1 MVIDESDPLDLK
13 YGNPD
18 LKPAYT
24 NNITFQFKKYSSE
37 NQRSVMVNATFKNT
51 LNAISNQIIYDKY
64 TGIQESYKVNVNG
77 NWGINGLFIL
87 STPLK
92 NKKFTFGNSTKVGYD
107 KDVTLLES
115 AKEEIV
121 NVLTDGER
129 SITHIFSAEEK
140 LQLAFRND
148 YFDIMGTAAV
158 AYQKGKNEIM
168 ERSNRE
174 IIDYHATLSA
184 NGYLPWN
191 ITLSTDVNFHHF
203 TGYTDGFD
211 DNALLWNAQL
221 SKSFLPNNAATIKL
235 KVMDILQQ
243 QNNLTRKIGESSIT
257 DTEYNTLGSYFILSF
272 SYKINQIGKQ
282 FKEDD

>member
-1 MVIDESDPLDLK
+1 MEGK
-13 YGNPD
+13 
-18 LKPAYT
+18 
-24 NNITFQFKKYSSE
+24 
-37 NQRSVMVNATFKNT
+37 
-51 LNAISNQIIYDKY
+51 
-64 TGIQESYKVNVNG
+64 
-77 NWGINGLFIL
+77 
-87 STPLK
+87 
-92 NKKFTFGNSTKVGYD
+92 
-107 KDVTLLES
+107 
-115 AKEEIV
+115 KEEI
-121 NVLTDGER
+121 NDVLTNGKK
-129 SITHIFSAEEK
+129 SITHIISAEEK

-191 ITLSTDVNFHHF
+191 MILSTDVNFHYY

-211 DNALLWNAQL
+211 DKALLWNAQL

-235 KVMDILQQ
+235 KVIDILQQ

-272 SYKINQIGKQ
+272 SYKINQVGKR
-282 FKEDD
+282 FNEDDD